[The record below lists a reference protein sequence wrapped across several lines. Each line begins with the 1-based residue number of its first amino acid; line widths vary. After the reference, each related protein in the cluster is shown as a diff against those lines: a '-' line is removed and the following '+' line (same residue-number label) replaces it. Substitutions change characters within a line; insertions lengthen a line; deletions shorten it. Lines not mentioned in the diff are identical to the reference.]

1 MFHFLSWYLIVS
13 FVGFLSFPLVYRL
26 FSALPSRG
34 YAIARIL
41 GILLW
46 GYLFWIFTSLGI
58 TNNDIG
64 GILLALTIL
73 LILTIW
79 AFQTISIV
87 ELQEWMRSNSMLLVV
102 VEILFFVAFG
112 GWCVVRAA
120 NPEILG
126 TEKPM
131 ELAFINAILR
141 SQSFP
146 PNDPWL
152 SGYAIS
158 YYYFGYVLVAMM
170 AKMTNISG
178 GIAFNLGI
186 SMVFALSALG
196 AYGLL
201 YDLLIVYAQRKSN
214 NVIGRRGK
222 ALKSLLAPFWI
233 LIISNFEG
241 FLHVLHNRGLF
252 WRFDSQGNLTSSFWK
267 WLDMRELS
275 QPPSIPFSWIPK
287 QHWWW
292 WRASRVV
299 QDYDLSGNWKE
310 IIDEF
315 PFFSYLLGD
324 LHPHVLAMPFAFLA
338 LTTTLNL
345 FFNLK
350 EEKWIIFGQRIC
362 LSKIQ
367 LIFAMVAL
375 GGLAFLNTWDFPIY
389 VAIFCGAY
397 LLKRLSVAGWNKES
411 FWETV
416 ILGFMVGIGG
426 IILYLPFYLGFSSQA
441 GGILPNLINPTRGAH
456 LWVMFGP
463 LLIPIFL
470 FLTNL
475 WQSSNTRSNL
485 FRGMLFSFGIILI
498 LWLFSLIFGLI
509 TARLPILGDI
519 YLSSL
524 GAIGN
529 SSDLLRQSVI
539 RRMTY
544 SGGWLTIL
552 ILLGMTIGLNFK
564 RHKDD
569 KDDISISSVSLSVDM
584 TKTIGWD
591 ALPTSHLFVL
601 LLILSGTGLVLI
613 PEFFFLRDQF
623 GWRMNTI
630 FKFYYQ
636 AWLLWGI
643 ASAYGISILWREARG
658 VWQSVFK
665 TSMVG
670 VMVMSLI
677 YPSLSIW
684 DKTSG
689 FNPPQ
694 GLTLDGAA
702 YFEIRN
708 PNEMAAV
715 RWLQFAP
722 PGFILEAVG
731 QNGGSYSEYARISTL
746 TGLPTV
752 LGWVGHENQ
761 WRGGSKEM
769 GTRMGDIELIYRSNN
784 WEQVEQLLYQY
795 QVKYI
800 YIGSLERSRYNVN
813 ESKFMQ
819 NLNLVFEQGEVRI
832 YQFP

>member
-1 MFHFLSWYLIVS
+1 MFLFLSWYLIIS
-13 FVGFLSFPLVYRL
+13 SVGFLSFPLAYRL

-41 GILLW
+41 GILFW
-46 GYLFWIFTSLGI
+46 GYFFWIFTSLGI

-64 GILLALTIL
+64 GILFALTIL
-73 LILTIW
+73 LILTVW

-87 ELQEWMRSNSMLLVV
+87 ELQEWIRSNSMMLVI
-102 VEILFFVAFG
+102 VEILFFIAFG
-112 GWCVVRAA
+112 GWCIVRAA

-170 AKMTNISG
+170 AKITNIPG
-178 GIAFNLGI
+178 GFAFNLGI
-186 SMVFALSALG
+186 SMIFALSTLG

-201 YDLLIVYAQRKSN
+201 YDLLTVYAQSKPN
-214 NVIGRRGK
+214 NMIGKTDK

-233 LIISNFEG
+233 LIISNLEG

-267 WLDMRELS
+267 WLDIRELS
-275 QPPSIPFSWIPK
+275 QPPSIPFSWIPN

-324 LHPHVLAMPFAFLA
+324 LHPHVLAMPFALLA

-350 EEKWIIFGQRIC
+350 EEKRIIFGQKIC
-362 LSKIQ
+362 MSKIH

-397 LLKRLSVAGWNKES
+397 LLKRLTVTGWNKES

-416 ILGFMVGIGG
+416 ILGFIVGIGG

-441 GGILPNLINPTRGAH
+441 GGILPNLINPTRGAY
-456 LWVMFGP
+456 LGVMFGP

-485 FRGMLFSFGIILI
+485 LRGMLFSFGIILI
-498 LWLFSLIFGLI
+498 LWSFSLIFGLI
-509 TARLPILGDI
+509 IASLPILGDV
-519 YLSSL
+519 YLGFL

-529 SSDLLRQSVI
+529 GSELLRESVI

-544 SGGWLTIL
+544 PGGWLTL
-552 ILLGMTIGLNFK
+552 LALLGMTIGLIFK
-564 RHKDD
+564 RQKAG
-569 KDDISISSVSLSVDM
+569 KDDISISSTSLSVDM
-584 TKTIGWD
+584 TKTIGWY
-591 ALPTSHLFVL
+591 AFSTSHLFVL

-636 AWLLWGI
+636 AWLLWGV
-643 ASAYGISILWREARG
+643 ASAYGINVIWREARSF
-658 VWQSVFK
+658 WRPIFT
-665 TSMVG
+665 TSIVG
-670 VMVMSLI
+670 VLVMSLT
-677 YPSLSIW
+677 YPFLSVW

-694 GLTLDGAA
+694 GLTLDGIA
-702 YFEIRN
+702 YFEVRN
-708 PNEMAAV
+708 PDEMAAV
-715 RWLQFAP
+715 RWLQSATT
-722 PGFILEAVG
+722 GIILEAVG

-752 LGWVGHENQ
+752 LGWVGHESQ

-769 GTRMGDIELIYRSNN
+769 GTRINDIELIYRSNN
-784 WEQVEQLLYQY
+784 WEQVEKLLHQY

-819 NLNLVFEQGEVRI
+819 NLNLVFDQGEVRI